1 MNKIIFTLAAVMTLS
16 FAACGQNKG
25 EKSMQTE
32 NKPLVVYFS
41 ATGTTAMVARTIAD
55 ITGGTLYEIV
65 PQRAYTSDD
74 LDWNDRQSR
83 SSVEMNNPQARP
95 ALKDT
100 KPDVTAH
107 DVMIFIGYPIWWDQ
121 APRIINTFI
130 ESHDLTGKT
139 LVPFATSGGSG
150 IGNSVSELRKTYPD
164 LEWQDGRL
172 LNGASRSAIQSWAGD
187 VMKKQ

>member
-1 MNKIIFTLAAVMTLS
+1 MNKIILALAAVMTMG
-16 FAACGQNKG
+16 FAACAQNKG

-41 ATGTTAMVARTIAD
+41 ATGTTAKAARTIAEV
-55 ITGGTLYEIV
+55 TGGTLYEIV
-65 PQRAYTSDD
+65 PQQAYTSDD
-74 LDWNDRQSR
+74 LNWNDKQSR

-100 KPDVTAH
+100 KLDIAAH
-107 DVMIFIGYPIWWDQ
+107 DVIFIGYPIWWDQ

-130 ESHDLTGKT
+130 ESHDLKGKT

-150 IGNSVSELRKTYPD
+150 ISNSVKELRKAYPD
-164 LEWQDGRL
+164 LEWQEGKL
-172 LNGASRSAIQSWAGD
+172 LNGASGNTVQNWVGD
-187 VMKKQ
+187 VMRK

>member
-1 MNKIIFTLAAVMTLS
+1 MNKIILTLAAVMTMS
-16 FAACGQNKG
+16 FAACAQNKG

-32 NKPLVVYFS
+32 NKALVVYFS
-41 ATGTTAMVARTIAD
+41 ATGTTAKAARTIAEV
-55 ITGGTLYEIV
+55 TGGTLYEIV
-65 PQRAYTSDD
+65 PQQAYTSDD

-100 KPDVTAH
+100 KLDVAAY
-107 DVMIFIGYPIWWDQ
+107 DVIFIGYPIWWNQ

-130 ESHDLTGKT
+130 ESHDLKGKT

-150 IGNSVSELRKTYPD
+150 IGNSVKELRKAYPD
-164 LEWQDGRL
+164 LEWQDGKL
-172 LNGASRSAIQSWAGD
+172 LNGSSRNTVQNWVGD
-187 VMKKQ
+187 VMRK

>member
-65 PQRAYTSDD
+65 PQRAYSSDD

-83 SSVEMNNPQARP
+83 SSVEMNNPQSRP
-95 ALKDT
+95 AIKGT
-100 KPDVTAH
+100 KADVAAY
-107 DVMIFIGYPIWWDQ
+107 DVIFIGYPIWWDQ

-150 IGNSVSELRKTYPD
+150 ISNSVKELRKAYPD
-164 LEWQDGRL
+164 LKWRDGKL
-172 LNGASRSAIQSWAGD
+172 LNGASRNTVQNWTNDIMHQL
-187 VMKKQ
+187 